1 MVEQKDSK
9 SYAVEIFEQINTVRK
24 DPKSLIPFLEDC
36 LKHFE
41 GDCLY
46 MPHFKNGGL
55 QFEEGVKGVR

>member
-1 MVEQKDSK
+1 MVEKKEDST
-9 SYAVEIFEQINTVRK
+9 YAREIFDNINAVRK

-55 QFEEGVKGVR
+55 